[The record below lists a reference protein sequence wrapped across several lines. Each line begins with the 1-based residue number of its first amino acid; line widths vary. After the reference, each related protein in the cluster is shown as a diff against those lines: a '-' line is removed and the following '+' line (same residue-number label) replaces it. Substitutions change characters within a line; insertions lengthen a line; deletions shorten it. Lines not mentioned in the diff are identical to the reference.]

1 MRAYERLLRYVRVST
16 ASSEESA
23 ASAPSTARQFDL
35 AKLLAD
41 EMRGLGLQSVET
53 DDYCY
58 VCGYLPA
65 TPGLES
71 APRLGL
77 IAHMDT
83 SPDFSGEAV
92 KPRIIEDYDGEDV
105 VLGDSGLTLS
115 TAMFPHLKKLRGR
128 TLIVTDGKT
137 LLGADDKAGI
147 AEILTLAEELIAGG
161 KPHGKLCIC
170 FTPDEE
176 IGHGTEHFPIEKLG
190 ADAAYTLDG
199 GEEGE
204 IVFENFNACEADLS
218 FKGVNI
224 HPGSAKNAMVNAALV
239 AMEYNT
245 MLPSGDTP
253 RRTEGYEGFFHLTS
267 VSGNV
272 EQARSRYI
280 VRDHDAA
287 KFGMRKETMRHAE
300 KLINEKYG
308 PGTVKLILREQYR
321 NMAEKIRPENDYLVE
336 DAVRAIRAAGLVPI
350 TDPIRGGTDGAQL
363 SWMGLP
369 CPNLGTGGYAFHG
382 PYEHITA
389 EGMDKCV
396 EILHGI
402 VGLIAE

>member
-239 AMEYNT
+239 AMEFNT

>member
-92 KPRIIEDYDGEDV
+92 KPRIVEDYDGEDV

-239 AMEYNT
+239 AMEFNT

-336 DAVRAIRAAGLVPI
+336 DAVRAIRAAGLAPI